1 MFNGNK
7 ELMLQN
13 LAAYTVKNIAVYD
26 KQSRTSELMGQNTGG
41 GLHVMDVRLKRQYSH
56 GWLVNAEAG
65 YGSSERYMGRLF
77 ASWFSDNVSV
87 SMFGGSNNLSDYAQP
102 GDNND
107 AWSSANSGDGV
118 ATRNQGGLLYN
129 ARGSDDLWEMKGDV
143 KVTDTRQYE
152 KLAITTENFLPG
164 RNFYDYSWNNSD
176 RKVLNVSSAHEFFS
190 KIGRRVNLTVV
201 PKFSYNKSETSES
214 RISASFREK
223 IEDISP
229 EFIKNLFSNAGEDSD
244 NVLNRA
250 VNEESSS
257 THGLDASLSVKT
269 DINIKPK
276 GQRQML
282 SLRLES
288 SHHNDHGDA
297 FDRYAVS
304 YGADEASSQSYRRHF
319 KNHPNHRNS
328 AEAEVEFTQ
337 FFDYHMSRLPI
348 SYTFRYDNRKNTS
361 EVYLLNTVESGLTAL
376 PSSGEYEQGFDA
388 GLSYVSRQTDR
399 RHIISISPGHSL
411 AFSLGGQ
418 DSYSMMILPYV
429 GLEIAHRS
437 YFYNTGSGES
447 DITRTDILPSANL
460 GLYFRNH
467 MRAKW
472 NYHLRFYTKTR
483 EADMTRL
490 VDRPVTD
497 PLMRLLGN
505 PGLKNQSEYTIR
517 FEASYENKKS

>member
-1 MFNGNK
+1 
-7 ELMLQN
+7 
-13 LAAYTVKNIAVYD
+13 
-26 KQSRTSELMGQNTGG
+26 
-41 GLHVMDVRLKRQYSH
+41 
-56 GWLVNAEAG
+56 
-65 YGSSERYMGRLF
+65 
-77 ASWFSDNVSV
+77 
-87 SMFGGSNNLSDYAQP
+87 
-102 GDNND
+102 
-107 AWSSANSGDGV
+107 
-118 ATRNQGGLLYN
+118 
-129 ARGSDDLWEMKGDV
+129 
-143 KVTDTRQYE
+143 
-152 KLAITTENFLPG
+152 
-164 RNFYDYSWNNSD
+164 
-176 RKVLNVSSAHEFFS
+176 
-190 KIGRRVNLTVV
+190 
-201 PKFSYNKSETSES
+201 
-214 RISASFREK
+214 
-223 IEDISP
+223 
-229 EFIKNLFSNAGEDSD
+229 
-244 NVLNRA
+244 
-250 VNEESSS
+250 
-257 THGLDASLSVKT
+257 
-269 DINIKPK
+269 
-276 GQRQML
+276 ML

-517 FEASYENKKS
+517 FEASYENKKKLSHNVGLRGIFYHNAQVSSFSYDTDTGVKSFTTNNVNGNYVIDGSYRFFTPFGAMNRFDISTASQAGLLRNRDFEGEVKVC